1 MISKIDKNEA
11 RRKRS
16 LRVRGKI
23 TGTADRPRLS
33 VYRSLGH
40 IYAQIIDD
48 TKGHTLASASTL
60 NAEVAKLVAGKTK
73 TETAFIIGEVVAK
86 QAVSKGISKV
96 VFDRAGYLYT
106 GRVKAVADGAR
117 NAGLEF

>member
-1 MISKIDKNEA
+1 MINKIDKNET

-23 TGTADRPRLS
+23 SGTADRPRLN

-48 TKGHTLASASTL
+48 AQGHTLASASTL

-73 TETAFIIGEVVAK
+73 IEAAYIVGETIAK
-86 QAVSKGISKV
+86 NAISKGVTKV

-106 GRVKAVADGAR
+106 GRVKAIADGAR